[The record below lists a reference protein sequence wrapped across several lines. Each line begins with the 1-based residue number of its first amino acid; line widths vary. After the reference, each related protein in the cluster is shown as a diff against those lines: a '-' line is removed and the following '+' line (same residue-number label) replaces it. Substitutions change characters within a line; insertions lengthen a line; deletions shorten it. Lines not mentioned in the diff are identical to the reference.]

1 MLNKAMVIGHLGADP
16 EMRYT
21 ANGNAVTTFNVA
33 TSRQFSGPDGERRE
47 ETEWFRVVTWNRLA
61 ETCSQYL
68 TKGRLVYVEGRMQ
81 TRSWDGQDGQKRYTT
96 ELIAQEVKFLGGR
109 EGGGGGGAGG
119 GRYSAG
125 LPVGVDAEGDVEPDD
140 LPF

>member
-1 MLNKAMVIGHLGADP
+1 MLNKCMIIGNLGADP

-33 TSRQFSGPDGERRE
+33 TSRTYNDASGERRE
-47 ETEWFRVVTWNRLA
+47 ETEWFRVVTWSRLA
-61 ETCSQYL
+61 EICAQYL
-68 TKGRLVYVEGRMQ
+68 TKGRQVYVEGRMQ
-81 TRSWDGQDGQKRYTT
+81 TRSWEDQQGQKRYST

-109 EGGGGGGAGG
+109 DGGGAGG
-119 GRYSAG
+119 GGFSSPGFATG
-125 LPVGVDAEGDVEPDD
+125 PDNEGDIDPDD